1 MLQFVLRRV
10 LRTLLHSDF
19 KNRVKIPTVTN
30 VETRSYEDILHNGFG
45 LYGVQI
51 VGLLRP
57 SIQPR
62 HRRHQHIPRFL
73 VFLGA
78 VHVFMSWTRCN
89 STRTPVCADVKLTT
103 KSVGRTVESIKGE
116 I

>member
-19 KNRVKIPTVTN
+19 KNTVKIPTVTN

-62 HRRHQHIPRFL
+62 HRRHQHLPRF
-73 VFLGA
+73 
-78 VHVFMSWTRCN
+78 HVFFGAAHVCMSWTRCH
-89 STRTPVCADVKLTT
+89 SARKPVCAGVKLTA
-103 KSVGRTVESIKGE
+103 KSVGRTEESITGE